1 MSNFSEIFTKIRLNH
16 LDKIYNESRIYRS
29 DINTFIEF
37 ENNCLAVEE
46 QLNLLGYSL
55 SNLYR
60 DTEDFEDDIRCIQ
73 KFIECYLESNINLEN
88 LKILYKI
95 YKHAFTEKNNSD
107 LKIVICDDYLKYSG
121 GYWNNV
127 THCFERLEDKFKP
140 VYSSAYPVN
149 GRGGSSKALFCADKT
164 PDEIEG
170 LIKKFKIHE
179 QKINNYEAMEP
190 LMFSELLETLDTYDD
205 TCLSNTIRICK
216 ATIAG
221 EECLVQMETPKY

>member
-1 MSNFSEIFTKIRLNH
+1 MTNFSEIFIQIRLNH
-16 LDKIYNESRIYRS
+16 LDKIYKESRKESRIYRS
-29 DINTFIEF
+29 DIKTFIEF
-37 ENNCLAVEE
+37 ENNCLAAEE
-46 QLNLLGYSL
+46 QLNILGYSL
-55 SNLYR
+55 SNLYC
-60 DTEDFEDDIRCIQ
+60 DTEYIED
-73 KFIECYLESNINLEN
+73 FIESYSKSNINLEN

-95 YKHAFTEKNNSD
+95 YELACTEEYNSD
-107 LKIVICDDYLKYSG
+107 LKIVICDDYLEYHG
-121 GYWNNV
+121 GFWNSV
-127 THCFERLEDKFKP
+127 THYFERVEDKFKP
-140 VYSSAYPVN
+140 VYSAAYPVN

-190 LMFSELLETLDTYDD
+190 LTFSELVETLDTYHD